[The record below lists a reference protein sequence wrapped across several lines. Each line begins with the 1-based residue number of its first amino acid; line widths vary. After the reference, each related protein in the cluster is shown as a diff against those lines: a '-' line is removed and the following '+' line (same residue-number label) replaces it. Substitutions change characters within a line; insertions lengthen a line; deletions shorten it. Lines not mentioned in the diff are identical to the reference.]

1 MSTSASNL
9 KALADVAAGVDP
21 MPIGAAAPDAPTA
34 PIEPAGLAS
43 PAVRFKELKQQ
54 LDATPGDNK
63 KRRVEL
69 MFELVDTIATIPA
82 EQLDVPRLD
91 KHAALC
97 RPHLYVYDE
106 KKGRAPPKPGGE
118 LTQTGSGAIR
128 LKNDSRTPG
137 SPAYFVHT
145 FRSLR
150 GDPDLRAT
158 CVCRGLLT
166 NGTPTQGTIK
176 REHLKASLV
185 VVYVAA

>member
-1 MSTSASNL
+1 MSTCASNL

-54 LDATPGDNK
+54 LDATPGDNN
-63 KRRVEL
+63 KRRAEL
-69 MFELVDTIATIPA
+69 MCELVDMIATIPA

-97 RPHLYVYDE
+97 RPHLYVYDK
-106 KKGRAPPKPGGE
+106 KKGRALQPGDE
-118 LTQTGSGAIR
+118 LITQIGQGGFR

-137 SPAYFVHT
+137 SPAYFVYT

-158 CVCRGLLT
+158 GVCRGLLT

-185 VVYVAA
+185 VVHVAA

>member
-1 MSTSASNL
+1 
-9 KALADVAAGVDP
+9 

-43 PAVRFKELKQQ
+43 PAVRCKELKQQ
-54 LDATPGDNK
+54 LDATPGDNN
-63 KRRVEL
+63 KRRAEL
-69 MFELVDTIATIPA
+69 MCELVDMIATIPA

-97 RPHLYVYDE
+97 RPHLYVYDK
-106 KKGRAPPKPGGE
+106 KKGRALQPGDE
-118 LTQTGSGAIR
+118 LITQIGQGGFR

-137 SPAYFVHT
+137 SPAYFVYT

-185 VVYVAA
+185 VVHVAA

>member
-54 LDATPGDNK
+54 LDATPGDNN
-63 KRRVEL
+63 KRRAEL
-69 MFELVDTIATIPA
+69 MCELVDMIATIPA

-91 KHAALC
+91 KHAALY

-106 KKGRAPPKPGGE
+106 KKGRAPQPGDE
-118 LTQTGSGAIR
+118 LTQSGQGGFR

-137 SPAYFVHT
+137 SPAYFVCT

-158 CVCRGLLT
+158 CVYRGLLT
-166 NGTPTQGTIK
+166 NGTPTHGTIK

>member
-1 MSTSASNL
+1 
-9 KALADVAAGVDP
+9 

-54 LDATPGDNK
+54 LDATPGDNN
-63 KRRVEL
+63 KRRAEL
-69 MFELVDTIATIPA
+69 MCELVDMIATIPA

-97 RPHLYVYDE
+97 RPHLYVYDK
-106 KKGRAPPKPGGE
+106 KKGRALEPGGE
-118 LTQTGSGAIR
+118 LTMMGSGGIR

-137 SPAYFVHT
+137 SPAYFVYT

-185 VVYVAA
+185 VVHVAA

>member
-1 MSTSASNL
+1 MSTCASNL

-54 LDATPGDNK
+54 LDATPGDNN
-63 KRRVEL
+63 KRRAEL
-69 MFELVDTIATIPA
+69 MCELVDMIATIPA

-97 RPHLYVYDE
+97 RPHWYVYDK
-106 KKGRAPPKPGGE
+106 KKGRALQPGDE
-118 LTQTGSGAIR
+118 LITQIGQGGFR

-137 SPAYFVHT
+137 SPAYFVYT
-145 FRSLR
+145 FRSPR

-185 VVYVAA
+185 VVHVAA